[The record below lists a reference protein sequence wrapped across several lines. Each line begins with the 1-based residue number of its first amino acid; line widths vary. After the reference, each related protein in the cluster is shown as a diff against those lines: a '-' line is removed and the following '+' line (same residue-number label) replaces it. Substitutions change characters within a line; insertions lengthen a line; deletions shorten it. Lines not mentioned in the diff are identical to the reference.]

1 LTFPSTGARSRPIL
15 DETGFQQLLAAAY
28 VLQQHNDSLRAQDPR
43 LDTAWIFSQ
52 IAETESL
59 VREGRREVLSAASL
73 IADRLCKMSDAASVG
88 ICLMK
93 DGGLEC
99 IANAGAPNKIPG
111 GSIAS
116 KSAVAAERL
125 KNGRQFQSLDA
136 QVDVRLDA
144 DLCRGLGIRSLLAI
158 PIQQA
163 GEIAGLIEIRWRG
176 QDALHECDVR
186 TCQLMAGLLTEVLE
200 RESESRERTTTQL
213 LDLNIEKTTAPDA
226 IDHSSND
233 GFLSAKNEASTE
245 PVPKTAT
252 EYLAVCCRVCGRPFQ
267 PEETFCGNCSMPRV
281 AASDPGDGLQS
292 KWASMWFMQQAQDTL
307 QERRETKALAP
318 IQSDVQE
325 KAVSPSPPPLRER
338 EMERPLFTP
347 PRALLEPPVRR
358 PVMQDPVLSDLGIH
372 EAEPNPEARAE
383 SFLSSPRL
391 EFGKWLGHSMRSLHP
406 IVLRLRIG
414 RRAMLLGACTLIF
427 VLVLTIWSAWPS
439 RSSSQ
444 LTWFESL
451 LVELGLAEVPSHPA
465 PVYAGNPDVRVWED
479 VHTALYYC
487 PGSDL
492 YGKTPGGRFS
502 TQRNAEEDQF
512 ESATRIACE

>member
-1 LTFPSTGARSRPIL
+1 MTFPSTGARSRPIL

-28 VLQQHNDSLRAQDPR
+28 VLQQHNDSLRAKDPR

-73 IADRLCKMSDAASVG
+73 IADRLCKMCDAASVG

-99 IANAGAPNKIPG
+99 IANAGAPANIPG

-116 KSAVAAERL
+116 QSPAAAERL

-136 QVDVRLDA
+136 QVDVRLDSE
-144 DLCRGLGIRSLLAI
+144 LCRGLGIRSLLAI
-158 PIQQA
+158 PIQQS

-200 RESESRERTTTQL
+200 RESESEGRTTAQFP
-213 LDLNIEKTTAPDA
+213 DPNIVKTTASEEALADGF
-226 IDHSSND
+226 SD
-233 GFLSAKNEASTE
+233 GFLPTGDEVSTE
-245 PVPKTAT
+245 LAPKAASKD
-252 EYLAVCCRVCGRPFQ
+252 LAVCCRVCGRPFQ
-267 PEETFCGNCSMPRV
+267 TDETFCGNCSMPRV

-307 QERRETKALAP
+307 QEGREVKALAP

-325 KAVSPSPPPLRER
+325 KAVSVSPSPPPPRER
-338 EMERPLFTP
+338 EMGRPLFTQ
-347 PRALLEPPVRR
+347 PRMQLQAPLHR
-358 PVMQDPVLSDLGIH
+358 PVMKDPVLPDREIH
-372 EAEPNPEARAE
+372 EAEPNPILRPKKPQVA
-383 SFLSSPRL
+383 
-391 EFGKWLGHSMRSLHP
+391 FGKWLRDLGQSLHP
-406 IVLRLRIG
+406 FALRLRVG
-414 RRAMLLGACTLIF
+414 RRAMMLAAGAFIF
-427 VLVLTIWSAWPS
+427 VLILTIWSAWPS

-451 LVELGLAEVPSHPA
+451 LVELGLAEVPPHTA
-465 PVYAGNPDVRVWED
+465 PVYAGSPDVRVWED
-479 VHTALYYC
+479 IHTALYYC
-487 PGSDL
+487 PGSDM

-502 TQRNAEEDQF
+502 TQRGAQEDQF
-512 ESATRIACE
+512 ESATRVACE